1 MTDPSPVAGDL
12 ITITDATKPTVSK
25 ETVSF
30 TFKGE
35 RLDKDK
41 GNWKTWSTEVLDL
54 LDMAGLGSY
63 LTDGAETAPP
73 VLTQLN
79 AHRNWVTNDRSV
91 RGFLRSSISATERDL
106 VSSLPGAKE
115 TWHKLE
121 SYHLEEGPIKQA
133 NQNALTV
140 RIDRDDQMMTKVRG
154 LRDDLRR
161 AFHMQGGIN
170 EDTFV
175 TIVALQALSTGL
187 GHSRAII
194 QRDFRASTPTSPYTV
209 DNLIDFLEQEYQM
222 FLGDKQRIAKSDS
235 AIIFAAQSHQKG
247 KTLILCIICKKHGHS
262 AQWCIRPGGGMA
274 GKTIEESKEAQW
286 RERDS
291 RNPGPR
297 TTTPSPSRVQVSVKG
312 TDGRAYIRYTDPS
325 SLSPADN
332 SMTQVSGEFAG
343 IVSIPPDSLPLDNLE
358 YHGFMATIQEE
369 SATMS
374 DNPFSDT
381 EESQTS
387 INWDTYSTQSDTPES
402 VLLHSVENNP
412 FFMDSG
418 ASSGISPIKS
428 TRNWWIH
435 H

>member
-1 MTDPSPVAGDL
+1 MTNPSPVAGDL
-12 ITITDATKPTVSK
+12 ITIADATKPTVSK
-25 ETVSF
+25 EPVSF

-54 LDMAGLGSY
+54 LDMASLGLY

-73 VLTQLN
+73 VLTQPN
-79 AHRNWVTNDRSV
+79 VHWNWVTNDRSV
-91 RGFLRSSISATERDL
+91 QGFLRSSISATERDL

-133 NQNALTV
+133 NLIQNALTI

-154 LRDDLRR
+154 LL
-161 AFHMQGGIN
+161 FCMQGGIN

-175 TIVALQALSTGL
+175 TILALQALSTGL
-187 GHSRAII
+187 DHSQAII
-194 QRDFRASTPTSPYTV
+194 QRDFHASTPTSPYTV
-209 DNLIDFLEQEYQM
+209 NNLIDFLEQEYQM

-247 KTLILCIICKKHGHS
+247 KTLILCIICKKHSHS

-274 GKTIEESKEAQW
+274 GKTIEESKEARR

-291 RNPGPR
+291 RNAGPR
-297 TTTPSPSRVQVSVKG
+297 TATPSPSRVQVSVKG
-312 TDGRAYIRYTDPS
+312 TDGHAYIMYTDPS
-325 SLSPADN
+325 FLSPVDN

-343 IVSIPPDSLPLDNLE
+343 IASIPPNSLPLDNLE
-358 YHGFMATIQEE
+358 YHGFMAMIQEE

-374 DNPFSDT
+374 DNPFSNT

-387 INWDTYSTQSDTPES
+387 VNWDTYSTQSDTPES
-402 VLLHSVENNP
+402 VLLYSVENNP

-428 TRNWWIH
+428 DFYNLRPFL
-435 H
+435 